1 MQSTSLALTMLQ
13 KTSKILFY
21 TSLKF
26 GVKSGFFGLL
36 RLVNASLGR
45 FAGALV

>member
-21 TSLKF
+21 TN
-26 GVKSGFFGLL
+26 VKSGFFGLL